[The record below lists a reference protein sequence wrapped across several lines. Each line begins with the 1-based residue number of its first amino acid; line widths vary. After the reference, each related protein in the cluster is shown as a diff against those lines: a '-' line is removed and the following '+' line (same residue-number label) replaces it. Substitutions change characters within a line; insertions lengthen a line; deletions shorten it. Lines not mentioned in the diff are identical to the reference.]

1 MILGCN
7 DLQHAF
13 GTGVQRECV
22 LHGVTVDFRRGETCL
37 LMGPSGSGKTT
48 LLTILGCLLR
58 PTTGRVW
65 VASVAIERSTAAELQ
80 ELRRTR
86 IGFVFQQ
93 SQLLPFLSV
102 KQNLEIVGQNVGL
115 CPGTLQARI
124 AELADQLSFQRQ
136 LSQLPNKL
144 SGGQRQR
151 VAVARAVLHRPP
163 ILLADEPTA
172 ALDWE
177 HGQQV
182 VRLLVQHAQE
192 YGAVLLTVTHDP
204 RLIPFFNRRLVI
216 EEGRL
221 TEAAMP

>member
-1 MILGCN
+1 M
-7 DLQHAF
+7 
-13 GTGVQRECV
+13 
-22 LHGVTVDFRRGETCL
+22 
-37 LMGPSGSGKTT
+37 
-48 LLTILGCLLR
+48 
-58 PTTGRVW
+58 
-65 VASVAIERSTAAELQ
+65 AIERSTAAELQ

-115 CPGTLQARI
+115 SPGTLQARI

>member
-7 DLQHAF
+7 DLQHTF

-22 LHGVTVDFRRGETCL
+22 LHGVTGDFRRGETCL

-48 LLTILGCLLR
+48 LLTTLGCLLR

-86 IGFVFQQ
+86 IGFVCQQ

-115 CPGTLQARI
+115 SPGTLQARI

-221 TEAAMP
+221 TEAGMP

>member
-1 MILGCN
+1 MILGCD
-7 DLQHAF
+7 DLRHEF
-13 GTGVQRECV
+13 GSGVQRECV
-22 LHGVTVDFRRGETCL
+22 LHGMTVEFPPGETSL

-58 PTTGRVW
+58 PTSGRVW
-65 VASVAIERSTAAELQ
+65 IADKPIEQATAAQLQ
-80 ELRRTR
+80 ELRRTK

-93 SQLLPFLSV
+93 AQLLPFLSV

-115 CPGTLQARI
+115 SLSALQARI
-124 AELADQLSFQRQ
+124 AELADKLNFQRH
-136 LSQLPNKL
+136 LSQPPGQL

-204 RLIPFFNRRLVI
+204 RLLPFFDRRLLI

-221 TEAAMP
+221 TEASQS